1 MQQIHEAV
9 TESKV
14 NIIFAVPEDSI
25 DVYKQLSEHIP
36 GSSTGVLKH
45 DSSNIVDIIRENFEK
60 ITSKVELRDNS
71 SNAVE
76 IRYMS
81 SCLGSSKSETKMCH
95 NIGNGK
101 TIEFD
106 VELKVT
112 KCPPNGSETFVIT
125 PIGVDEY
132 TVVELH
138 VMCECDCELEP
149 IAKVNSSEC
158 SHFGTSACGVCEC
171 DPNRFGKRCECSGD
185 DAIRQDMID
194 QCKRYS

>member
-1 MQQIHEAV
+1 VV

-36 GSSTGVLKH
+36 GSSIGVLKH

-76 IRYMS
+76 IRYIS
-81 SCLGSSKSETKMCH
+81 SCLGSSKSETKICH

-112 KCPPNGSETFVIT
+112 KCPPNGNETFVIT

-138 VMCECDCELEP
+138 VMCECECELEP
-149 IAKVNSSEC
+149 TAKVNSSKC

-171 DPNRFGKRCECSGD
+171 DPNRFGKRCECSGG
-185 DAIRQDMID
+185 DAIRQDMIN